1 MFVLNLNHLHK
12 TLLKI
17 YFKLSSVF
25 EIIYFEI
32 IDCQNDLTTM
42 PRYLAATV
50 VLTNC
55 IEKII

>member
-17 YFKLSSVF
+17 YFKLSSV
-25 EIIYFEI
+25 FEI